1 MGRIIRETTQ
11 VVWSVL
17 SKYVEAPNTEESWK
31 EIAKGF
37 EKQWNFPHC
46 VGAIDGKHVNIQAP
60 VNSGSTYFNY
70 KKFFSIFLM
79 AVCNFNYEFTLIDV
93 GDIGRQSDSGVYNK
107 SQLGYAI
114 EQNLINRPKP
124 EPINGYSQTKF
135 PYTFVADKGFSLKTF
150 MLRPYPRA
158 RKLILR

>member
-114 EQNLINRPKP
+114 E
-124 EPINGYSQTKF
+124 
-135 PYTFVADKGFSLKTF
+135 
-150 MLRPYPRA
+150 
-158 RKLILR
+158 